1 MAPWRAAA
9 NFDGANYQNNRKQL
23 VTELLFL
30 EPKIRVAPALAL
42 VRYLEA
48 HGADFKAIADA
59 CGLTTD
65 ELADPMRLVPLRQMA
80 SFYVMAAKA
89 LNDCGLP
96 LKLAEASGVGNS
108 GLMGH
113 LAMAAPTVRAF
124 VDCLA
129 GYAPLLVTNVE
140 AGYAESAGIGRLYW
154 RAPGGPEG
162 FEISL
167 KPVNLFLAAS
177 IIHRV
182 RVAAGADW
190 VPRAVTFEHKAPA
203 ANQGELAL
211 FGRDVTFNRDCSSI
225 TFDAVTLAKPLPTAN
240 AHLFAIF
247 KHHATLLLRDVNS
260 DRDWTDL
267 VRRSIGD
274 RLKWDAASL
283 DGVAKDL
290 GISPRNLQRRL
301 EQTGSSFE
309 KVLDDMRRATAE
321 RLLRETDLPLM
332 QIAFDVGYGSQST
345 FTRAVRRWLDASPR
359 AYRQRFRGAAGAGA
373 R

>member
-124 VDCLA
+124 VECLA